1 MCNRGWQLIGHTGQS
16 CYFAA
21 VLLYLCAFKKEKE
34 KKRRTPSFQKKV
46 ACGKLIFFLNEL
58 TRYCA
63 HFTEQRGAASSLQA
77 KQEHFHLILDN
88 ASVDF
93 SGQSKTR
100 LIEGFFKKPA
110 RVLHSIYIYIY
121 IYI

>member
-1 MCNRGWQLIGHTGQS
+1 LVTEAK
-16 CYFAA
+16 AA
-21 VLLYLCAFKKEKE
+21 ILLLYCCICVPSKKKRKKKKEDSKLS
-34 KKRRTPSFQKKV
+34 KKKV
-46 ACGKLIFFLNEL
+46 ACRKLIFFLNEL

-63 HFTEQRGAASSLQA
+63 HFTEQRGAASSLRA

-110 RVLHSIYIYIY
+110 RVLLSICIYNINREEFS
-121 IYI
+121 